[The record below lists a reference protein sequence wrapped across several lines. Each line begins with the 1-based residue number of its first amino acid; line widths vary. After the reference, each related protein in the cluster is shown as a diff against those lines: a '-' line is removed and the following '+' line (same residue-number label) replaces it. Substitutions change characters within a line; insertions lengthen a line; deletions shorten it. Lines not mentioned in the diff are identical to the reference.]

1 MVLNKAFKEFIE
13 LLNKNDVRYL
23 KVGGYAVGF
32 HGYPRYTKDLD
43 IWIWL
48 AQENAENI
56 IRALQQ
62 FGFASLPLKPEDFL
76 NEGNFVQLGYPP
88 NRIDIINSLSGVDFD
103 TCYATRVEV
112 LIDEVAI
119 KFIDIENLKRNKLA
133 SGRNQDLG
141 DVDNLI
147 SNPPK

>member
-1 MVLNKAFKEFIE
+1 
-13 LLNKNDVRYL
+13 
-23 KVGGYAVGF
+23 
-32 HGYPRYTKDLD
+32 
-43 IWIWL
+43 L

-76 NEGNFVQLGYPP
+76 VEGNFVRLGYPP